1 MLQAELEAQFHHA
14 MQAYVSGQ
22 LAQAAEQ
29 FAQITQQWPTCV
41 EAWFQRAEIAEQ
53 QRNFSD
59 AITYYEKVL
68 EQQPDI
74 QEAWFRLGAI
84 AAQQQAV
91 ALAIQYWEQCLSI
104 NPDYTEAHLHLG
116 LLYARQEAPE
126 RQIAATAHF
135 SRACTLSPD
144 PLALLSLA
152 RTLLWQNQHRVVAPL
167 LDAVLQYLKEQ
178 SPNPQLHTPWIYAL
192 SLSLQLAHEQGEDK
206 LALTLLEQSR
216 VPRELSQ
223 ALQAL
228 YLALDA
234 AHERQQSFREQLQQ
248 MQPVEGLNLAQA
260 PRLLAWQKYGLQS
273 MVNTY
278 LLGAS
283 RPPLAPTAPP
293 RSVRQHPVLTL
304 VCVMHE
310 SALPL
315 WPIYLQ
321 HLRSLPTRTWQIH
334 VVLCHGLAVPME
346 ELKAQ
351 VHRVTPDDLLPLLQ
365 QIPADLLL
373 HAGVDRQSTAVASA
387 LVCRALAKPSLSWS
401 LYGPSQNLWQDTP
414 EDPCFTGVLLLKS
427 PQDPLQN
434 ALHLHRWSV
443 YLQHHLRRAP
453 GV

>member
-206 LALTLLEQSR
+206 LALTPGIVS
-216 VPRELSQ
+216 
-223 ALQAL
+223 
-228 YLALDA
+228 
-234 AHERQQSFREQLQQ
+234 
-248 MQPVEGLNLAQA
+248 GLTGSL
-260 PRLLAWQKYGLQS
+260 P
-273 MVNTY
+273 
-278 LLGAS
+278 AS
-283 RPPLAPTAPP
+283 RRCSRKAAVFSRATPTNA
-293 RSVRQHPVLTL
+293 
-304 VCVMHE
+304 
-310 SALPL
+310 
-315 WPIYLQ
+315 
-321 HLRSLPTRTWQIH
+321 TRRRPKLSTGPAF
-334 VVLCHGLAVPME
+334 VGLAKIRFTVDGEHLSTRSISPSACPHSPPT
-346 ELKAQ
+346 LCSS
-351 VHRVTPDDLLPLLQ
+351 TPGTHPRMRY
-365 QIPADLLL
+365 A
-373 HAGVDRQSTAVASA
+373 
-387 LVCRALAKPSLSWS
+387 
-401 LYGPSQNLWQDTP
+401 
-414 EDPCFTGVLLLKS
+414 
-427 PQDPLQN
+427 
-434 ALHLHRWSV
+434 
-443 YLQHHLRRAP
+443 
-453 GV
+453 